1 MKNAKKSMFITTILM
16 VAVLIV
22 AVSTATFAW
31 YTASN
36 TGSAT
41 TAVVTSASASDANIA
56 VGWTADAETTSIVFN
71 GSQTVSPMVPNAA
84 LATDQDISS
93 ITFQTANI
101 STEGEFGT
109 PGTATPWTVDN
120 ALIANGEGTEDDVA
134 AGTYDSFFV
143 INHNINAGATVT
155 VKANISGDLSDM
167 LLIAVFVNGKLEGI
181 LTNMSA
187 YRVGPVVG
195 GDVYTDLA
203 DSTNYLVA
211 AGTGFTFDLEAKGN
225 VGNSAEITLA
235 AWLDG
240 ESLVSSK
247 AGQNAAFDLSFT
259 AAPKA

>member
-41 TAVVTSASASDANIA
+41 TATVTSATAADANIA
-56 VGWTADAETTSIVFN
+56 VGWSNNAETTSIAFS
-71 GSQTVSPMVPNAA
+71 GSQVVSPMVPNAE
-84 LATDQDISS
+84 LDTDADISS
-93 ITFQTANI
+93 ITFQTANV
-101 STEGEFGT
+101 STEDLFGT
-109 PGTATPWTVDN
+109 PAGGTPWTVKN
-120 ALIANGEGTEDDVA
+120 AQVGEDGDADYIAAETKS
-134 AGTYDSFFV
+134 SFFV
-143 INHNINAGATVT
+143 INHNVNAGATVT
-155 VKANISGDLSDM
+155 VKATISGDLEDM

-187 YRVGPVVG
+187 YRVGPITAG
-195 GDVYTDLA
+195 NDYNDLA
-203 DSTNYLVA
+203 ESTNYLVA
-211 AGTGFTFDLEAKGN
+211 ATTGFTFDLNAKGQS
-225 VGNSAEITLA
+225 GNSAEITLA

-240 ESLVSSK
+240 ESLVSADAGK
-247 AGQNAAFDLSFT
+247 AASFDLSFT

>member
-36 TGSAT
+36 NGSAT

-56 VGWTADAETTSIVFN
+56 VGWTSDATTTQVVFN
-71 GSQTVSPMVPNAA
+71 GSQTVSPMVPNAE
-84 LATDQDISS
+84 LATDSDISG

-101 STEGEFGT
+101 TTTDLFGT
-109 PGTATPWTVDN
+109 PTNTDAWAVDN
-120 ALIANGEGTEDDVA
+120 ALIENGDEDINP
-134 AGTYDSFFV
+134 GTYDSFFV

-155 VKANISGDLSDM
+155 VKATISGELSDM
-167 LLIAVFVNGKLEGI
+167 LLIAVFVNGNLEGI
-181 LTNMSA
+181 LSNMTA
-187 YRVGPVVG
+187 YRVGPVVAG
-195 GDVYTDLA
+195 NNYNDLEE
-203 DSTNYLVA
+203 SSNYLYA
-211 AGTGFTFDLEAKGN
+211 ATTGFTFDLTASGVTGN
-225 VGNSAEITLA
+225 YAQITLA

-247 AGQNAAFDLSFT
+247 AGQAAAFDLSFS
-259 AAPKA
+259 AVPKA